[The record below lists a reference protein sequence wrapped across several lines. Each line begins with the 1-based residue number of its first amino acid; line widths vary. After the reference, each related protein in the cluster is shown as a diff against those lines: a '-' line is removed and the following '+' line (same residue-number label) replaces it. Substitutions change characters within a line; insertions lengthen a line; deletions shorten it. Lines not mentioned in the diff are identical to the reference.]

1 MEMTVQQVARR
12 AGISVR
18 TLHYYHQIGLLF
30 PSRIT
35 EAGYRLYDEAA
46 VERLGQI
53 LFYRELE
60 FPLEQIRAIL
70 SDPDYDRTRAL
81 QQHRRLL
88 LLKRER
94 LDRLVA
100 LVDEQLKGGCTM
112 DLSAF
117 DRREYDALRR
127 TYAQEAQ
134 ARWGGTQAYRESERR
149 TQDYSSEDWNTIMAQ
164 QEALLQAL
172 AQQVGQDPA
181 SPEVQQLVAQWQAWI
196 TDHFYPCTRE
206 ILAGLGEMYLQDTRF
221 QENLDRFAP
230 GTARLLSQAIAI
242 YCET

>member
-81 QQHRRLL
+81 QQHLSLIHISPPRGRPCAGSAPSSACPGKK
-88 LLKRER
+88 KR
-94 LDRLVA
+94 
-100 LVDEQLKGGCTM
+100 
-112 DLSAF
+112 
-117 DRREYDALRR
+117 
-127 TYAQEAQ
+127 
-134 ARWGGTQAYRESERR
+134 
-149 TQDYSSEDWNTIMAQ
+149 SSSR
-164 QEALLQAL
+164 
-172 AQQVGQDPA
+172 A
-181 SPEVQQLVAQWQAWI
+181 SPVTSFSSA
-196 TDHFYPCTRE
+196 DHHHC
-206 ILAGLGEMYLQDTRF
+206 
-221 QENLDRFAP
+221 
-230 GTARLLSQAIAI
+230 SQ
-242 YCET
+242 